1 MFPHPFV
8 ESLMRA
14 LYFGITITFI
24 LLLLKPQNKLRRF
37 FVLKIIFYP
46 ILVLSIAALSRW
58 GFLTIVELSGN
69 NAFLGNI
76 FNILFFLICAA
87 AAFFA
92 LLLFHEMSVRKA
104 LFLVSVAC
112 LIEHI
117 SRNIITI
124 VIFFIPQISTFM
136 FSLGY
141 YFSMLCNLLFTLSLS
156 FLFWLLVIRKQI
168 SRFNYDET
176 LKNNRFI
183 VVSIINLFVCV
194 AISSFTN
201 FALEGTA
208 NSFTVLVICPTYAIL
223 CCFLGLY
230 LQINIVSESKLE
242 SEKKTLDILI
252 ERESQKNMSFS
263 KNLDALQLE
272 IHDLK
277 KRLQRLEQS
286 GGSTEETMDII
297 KQFNEAVDRYDNFA
311 KTGNPAIDSLLS
323 NYNIIAIKEEIDFT
337 YFVDGS
343 LLSFMEPNNIISL
356 FDNLLSNAFEA
367 ALLEEKNNR
376 VIHFQIVSEK
386 QMVMIVVRNYSS
398 NAPQFEGE
406 TPITSKNK
414 KYHGYGIKSVKRIV
428 RKYNGEAKFGYSN
441 NFFVCR
447 IIFPQASKKES

>member
-14 LYFGITITFI
+14 LYFIITITFI
-24 LLLLKPQNKLRRF
+24 LILLKPQNKLRRF
-37 FVLKIIFYP
+37 FVLKIIFCP

-58 GFLTIVELSGN
+58 GFLTIVKLSGG

-87 AAFFA
+87 FAFFA

-112 LIEHI
+112 LIEHL

-124 VIFFIPQISTFM
+124 VKFFIPQINTFM
-136 FSLGY
+136 FSFGY
-141 YFSMLCNLLFTLSLS
+141 YFYMLCDLLFALSFS

-183 VVSIINLFVCV
+183 VVSIVNLFVCV
-194 AISSFTN
+194 AISSFTS
-201 FALEGTA
+201 FTLEGTA
-208 NSFTVLVICPTYAIL
+208 NSFTVLVICPIYAIS

-286 GGSTEETMDII
+286 GGSKEETMDII
-297 KQFNEAVDRYDNFA
+297 KQFNEAVDRYDYFA

-367 ALLEEKNNR
+367 ALLEEKQNR
-376 VIHFQIVSEK
+376 IIHFQIVNEK

-428 RKYNGEAKFGYSN
+428 RKYSGEAKFGYSN

-447 IIFPQASKKES
+447 IIFPQTSKKES

>member
-14 LYFGITITFI
+14 LYFVITITFI

-124 VIFFIPQISTFM
+124 VKFFIPQINTFM
-136 FSLGY
+136 FSFGY
-141 YFSMLCNLLFTLSLS
+141 YFYMLCDLLFALSFS

-183 VVSIINLFVCV
+183 VVSIVNLFVCV

-201 FALEGTA
+201 FTLEGTA
-208 NSFTVLVICPTYAIL
+208 NGFTVLVICPIYAIS

-286 GGSTEETMDII
+286 GGSKEETAAII
-297 KQFNEAVDRYDNFA
+297 KQINDAVDKYDNFVE
-311 KTGNPAIDSLLS
+311 TGNPAIDSLLS

-337 YFVDGS
+337 FFVNGS
-343 LLSFMEPNNIISL
+343 LLNFMEQNNTISL

-367 ALLEEKNNR
+367 ALLEEKQNR
-376 VIHFQIVSEK
+376 IIHFQIVNEK

-406 TPITSKNK
+406 TPITSKDK
-414 KYHGYGIKSVKRIV
+414 KYHGYGIKSIKRIV
-428 RKYNGEAKFGYSN
+428 RKYHGEAKFGYSN

-447 IIFPQASKKES
+447 IIFPQVSKKES

>member
-14 LYFGITITFI
+14 LYFVIAISFI

-69 NAFLGNI
+69 NAFLGNV
-76 FNILFFLICAA
+76 FNIVFFLICAA

-124 VIFFIPQISTFM
+124 VKFFIPQINTFM
-136 FSLGY
+136 FSFGY
-141 YFSMLCNLLFTLSLS
+141 YFYMLCDLLFALSFS

-176 LKNNRFI
+176 LKSNRFI
-183 VVSIINLFVCV
+183 AVSIVNLFVCV

-201 FALEGTA
+201 FTLEGTA
-208 NSFTVLVICPTYAIL
+208 NRFTVLVICPIYAIS

-242 SEKKTLDILI
+242 SEKK
-252 ERESQKNMSFS
+252 KNMSFS
-263 KNLDALQLE
+263 KNLDVLQLE

-286 GGSTEETMDII
+286 GGSKEETAAIVRQLNDV
-297 KQFNEAVDRYDNFA
+297 VDKYDSFVE
-311 KTGNPAIDSLLS
+311 TGNPAIDSLLS

-337 YFVDGS
+337 FFVNGS
-343 LLSFMEPNNIISL
+343 LLNFMEQNNIISL

-367 ALLEEKNNR
+367 SLVEEKQKR
-376 VIHFQIVSEK
+376 IIHFQIVNEK
-386 QMVMIVVRNYSS
+386 QMVMIVMRNYSS